1 MKQCKKSN
9 IIVPQSGKEMA
20 GKKSNISDP
29 VHRKDAHAVGERKGK
44 EQKEIA
50 EKIGVTSN
58 AISNWENGRT
68 RPDFSVVP
76 KLCEALGITL
86 YELYGIDDKRDNYTD
101 KEKSMIGRY
110 RSLSHPHQ
118 ITIDRMISSLEEAET
133 VGTFPKIIKLTCCD
147 KGLFSG
153 MIMHN
158 QQYQDGSLF
167 IRWAV
172 NTI

>member
-1 MKQCKKSN
+1 MYCKSK
-9 IIVPQSGKEMA
+9 
-20 GKKSNISDP
+20 
-29 VHRKDAHAVGERKGK
+29 RK

-50 EKIGVTSN
+50 EEIGVTSN
-58 AISNWENGRT
+58 AISNWKNGRT

-118 ITIDRMISSLEEAET
+118 IAMDNLLTSLEAAET
-133 VGTFPKIIKLTCCD
+133 VGAFPD
-147 KGLFSG
+147 D
-153 MIMHN
+153 H
-158 QQYQDGSLF
+158 
-167 IRWAV
+167 
-172 NTI
+172 